1 MTTSPETST
10 DGVLGPKAGKRAEKK
25 ARKTGTPGHHM
36 TIWEHLA
43 ELRRRILVSG
53 VAVLV
58 GAVLAYMAWPLLIDT
73 ITNPFCRQVEDC
85 QLYATDPLA
94 PFATRIQVA
103 AYGGI
108 ILAMPVLLW
117 QVWRFVTPGLHD
129 KERRYAIPFVGAAL
143 VLFAMGAALAFIAV
157 GPALEF
163 LFAVAG
169 DDIAQIP
176 TVDKYLSLVMWMMVA
191 FGVGFEFPVL
201 LVALQMVG
209 ILTPSQL
216 ARARRYAALGIVIA
230 AALITPSGDPIT
242 LMVLAV
248 PMYLLYEV
256 AILIG
261 WVVARRR
268 RSSAAAREL
277 EQLP

>member
-1 MTTSPETST
+1 MTATPDTTT
-10 DGVLGPKAGKRAEKK
+10 DGNLSRKA
-25 ARKTGTPGHHM
+25 ARKAAKKSVPPGHQM

-43 ELRRRILVSG
+43 ELRRRILVAG
-53 VAVLV
+53 VAVLA
-58 GAVLAYMAWPLLIDT
+58 GAVVAYLAWPLLIDT

-117 QVWRFVTPGLHD
+117 QLWRFVTPGLNPN
-129 KERRYAIPFVGAAL
+129 ERKYAVPFVGAAL
-143 VLFAMGAALAFIAV
+143 LLFSMGAVLAFIAV
-157 GPALEF
+157 GPALQF

-169 DDIAQIP
+169 PDVVQIP
-176 TVDKYLSLVMWMMVA
+176 TVDRYLSLVMWMMVA

-209 ILTPSQL
+209 ILKPSQL
-216 ARARRYAALGIVIA
+216 AGARRYAAIGIVIA

-256 AILIG
+256 SILIG
-261 WVVARRR
+261 WVFARRR
-268 RSSAAAREL
+268 RSAAALRDI
-277 EQLP
+277 EQLS